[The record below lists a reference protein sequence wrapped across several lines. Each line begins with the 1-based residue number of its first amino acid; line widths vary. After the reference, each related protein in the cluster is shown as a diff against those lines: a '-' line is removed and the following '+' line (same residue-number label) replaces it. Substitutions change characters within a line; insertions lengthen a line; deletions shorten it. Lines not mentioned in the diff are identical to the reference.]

1 MKLVVNGDVVVAES
15 ATVPENPFNGAIV
28 TVEVPCPPVGTV
40 MLVGE
45 ALTVKSGI
53 VTVYVTVVLWVN
65 VPLVPVTVIVYVPAV
80 CR

>member
-1 MKLVVNGDVVVAES
+1 MPS
-15 ATVPENPFNGAIV
+15 IV
-28 TVEVPCPPVGTV
+28 IVEVPCPPVGTV

-65 VPLVPVTVIVYVPAV
+65 VPLVPVTVTVYVPAV